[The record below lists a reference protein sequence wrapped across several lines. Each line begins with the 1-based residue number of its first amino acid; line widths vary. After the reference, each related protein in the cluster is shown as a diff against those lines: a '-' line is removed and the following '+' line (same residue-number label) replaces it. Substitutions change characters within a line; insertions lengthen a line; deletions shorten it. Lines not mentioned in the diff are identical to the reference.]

1 MYTVQP
7 KKLLILQILDILR
20 KYSDENHRLSQKEIA
35 DLLEK
40 EYGVTAERKAVKRNL
55 MDLIEYGY
63 PIEYDEIKRS
73 TANRATGE
81 MDDTSKLSGFYLA
94 HDFSEGELRLLIDG
108 VLSSRQLPH
117 QQSQALIKKLEG
129 LASRHFSVRVRHV
142 RTLPESVP
150 RSQQV
155 FLNIEILDEAISRN
169 RQVEFFYNKYGLD
182 KKLHPK
188 LDKYNR
194 PRRYVVNP
202 FQMAAANGRY
212 YLIGNDDFF
221 SGVAHFRIERI
232 SDMHLLETARKPMQ
246 DVTGLEKGFSLPR
259 HMAEHIYMFSG
270 ESGRVVFRAK
280 RFLLN
285 DVIDWFGTD
294 ITIKPDGEEN
304 VIVTVTSVNLQAMRM
319 WALQYAL
326 YTEMLEPTELRE
338 GVKEDIRMAGENY
351 QISQTNMNQ

>member
-1 MYTVQP
+1 M
-7 KKLLILQILDILR
+7 
-20 KYSDENHRLSQKEIA
+20 
-35 DLLEK
+35 
-40 EYGVTAERKAVKRNL
+40 
-55 MDLIEYGY
+55 
-63 PIEYDEIKRS
+63 
-73 TANRATGE
+73 
-81 MDDTSKLSGFYLA
+81 
-94 HDFSEGELRLLIDG
+94 
-108 VLSSRQLPH
+108 LSSRQLPH
-117 QQSQALIKKLEG
+117 SQSQALIKKLEG
-129 LASRHFSVRVRHV
+129 LASRYFSARVRHV

-169 RQVEFFYNKYGLD
+169 RQVEFFYNEYGLD

-221 SGVAHFRIERI
+221 SEVAHFRIERI

-246 DVTGLEKGFSLPR
+246 EVTGLERGFSLPR

-270 ESGRVVFRAK
+270 
-280 RFLLN
+280 FLLN

-294 ITIKPDGEEN
+294 ITIKPDGEEH
-304 VIVTVTSVNLQAMRM
+304 VIVTVASVNFDAMRM

-338 GVKEDIRMAGENY
+338 GMKEDIRMAGENY
-351 QISQTNMNQ
+351 QLYLS